1 MFVVVSDIKVK
12 PEEIENFKKWFSE
25 ANQVVSKFDGFISR
39 RLLETKDGQHRVLV
53 EFESLEKF
61 GKMHQS
67 PEHEQLHSKAS
78 SFMDS
83 PPSPKFYNVVAS

>member
-1 MFVVVSDIKVK
+1 MFIVISDIKIK
-12 PEEIENFKKWFSE
+12 PDLVADFKKWFSE
-25 ANQVVSKFDGFISR
+25 ANQVVSKFDGFVSR
-39 RLLETKDGQHRVLV
+39 RLLETKEGHHRVLV

-67 PEHEQLHSKAS
+67 SEHEQLHSKAA

-83 PPSPKFYNVVAS
+83 PPSPKFYNVVVS